1 MAKRGSDAAVAT
13 EGMALSRF
21 GVLVAQLE
29 SIAASAPY
37 QPPDPLLCFDLL
49 SQLASSIEEEP
60 KESIQ
65 LWQRKCEDALFS
77 LLTIGARRPVRRL
90 ASVAMGRVIEKGDG
104 ISIYSRASTLQG
116 FLADGKKIEPSSCA
130 GAAQC
135 LGELYRLFGRKITAG
150 LVETTNI
157 VSKLMKYSEDY
168 VRQDA
173 LLLLEN
179 ALEGSG
185 GGGVPVAYTEAYR
198 IIMRLGL
205 IDKSVIVRLA
215 AARCLKTFGSIGGI
229 GVGMPELENSLGYC
243 VKGLEDQVL
252 PLRDAFADA
261 LGALLALSM
270 NPDAQGK
277 MKKGKNQTP
286 VTKKSEDS
294 LQKFLITPF
303 VKASGVNAKKLRIGL
318 ALSWVFFF
326 QVIHLKYHYP
336 NSELQN
342 LALKAMEMLQGN
354 ASIDPHALA
363 CVLYILRVGVAD
375 QLTEPAQ
382 RDFLVF
388 LGRKLE
394 SSDCSPPMR
403 VATLR
408 ILSYL
413 LKSLGEVPI
422 EFKDVLDNTV
432 VAALTHISVHVRIE
446 AALTLRALAEVD
458 PTCVGGLIS
467 LGITTLNAVREIVSF
482 DKGNDLSAELATLH
496 GQATVLAALV
506 AISPKLL
513 LGYPARL
520 PKSVFEVSKKM
531 IHTASRNP
539 VAATAVREAGWLL
552 LASLVSS
559 MPKEEL
565 EDQAFDILLLWADSF
580 TGNLERYLH
589 AVQDWTSELRVLS
602 VSMEA
607 LTVFIKSFISS
618 KAPSANGG
626 ILLQPVLAYLSGALS
641 LISSLSSK
649 RPPNMKSALDLL
661 TTRVLMAYRSISDP
675 LAYKSEQTQIMRI
688 CSGPFSDPSGWAES
702 SLLRV
707 ILDKRD
713 ACLGPWIPGRDS
725 FEDELRAFEGASDG
739 LLPCIWDDDVGNF
752 PQPESVSKIM
762 VNQMLL
768 CFGTIFACQDN
779 REKIALLKR
788 IDQCLKTGKKQ
799 AWYLSF
805 VTNACVGLLS
815 GLKCIL
821 AFRPQELSAE
831 ILSFIQSIFQAI
843 LGETVISSAQRRAAC
858 EGLGLLGRVANDV
871 FTARMTRSLL
881 GELALAVDPNH
892 CGSIALSLG
901 CIHRS
906 AGGIALSV
914 LVPSTVSS
922 VSTLCKSTDSTLQLW
937 SLHAL
942 LLSIEAAGLS
952 YVSQVQATLLLVM
965 EILLLDENGYLDL
978 RQEIGHLIN
987 AIVAV
992 LGPELSPGSTFFS
1005 RCKSVIEEVSSS
1017 KETAALLE
1025 SVRFTQQLV
1034 LFAPQAATVHSHVQN
1049 LIPTLS
1055 SRQPSLRYLAVSTL
1069 CHLIERDPVAMINE
1083 NIEENLFN
1091 MLNEET
1097 DSEIANLVRAT
1108 INRLLYSSCPQCP
1121 SRWLSILRNMVLATS
1136 SARNDNS
1143 GTDHL
1148 NGVSETD
1155 TYYGDEDGMIS
1166 SSKQGTASSSNNFL
1180 KRNKHLRY
1188 RTRIFAA
1195 ECLSCVPMAV
1205 GTEPAHFDLSL
1216 ARNRTAKGHDATADW
1231 LVLKLQELISLSYQI
1246 STGQFEGMQPTGVR
1260 LLSVI
1265 MDEFGSTPDPE
1276 FPGHILLEQYQ
1287 AQLVSAVRS
1296 AISTASGPL
1305 LLDAGLG
1312 LTKKILT
1319 SSIIGEDRV
1328 ALNRL
1333 YLLISRPL
1341 SEIQDLCYPSF
1352 ADWVACKIKLQLLTA
1367 HASVKCYVY
1376 QFFRRQTHVTHEYL
1390 QIIPLLSNNCALL
1403 GKYWIGVLNDYIYIC
1418 FGLQLKANYKPFLDG
1433 IQSQLVSS
1441 KVKKYLKDTW
1451 PLILESTV
1459 LDAAPMEF
1467 ESNENLELDDE
1478 ASFISGRSMVRLE
1491 KTEFQFIWV
1500 FSKLLLFHSKGHNS
1514 QLMVEVDGQKLSEVV
1529 LTVFLCLTKEFFF
1542 SQEFVSLEMCCE
1554 LLQALLYVESSAQV
1568 VSLLCQIVQKC
1579 PETFFEADG
1588 FIFGIMQLC
1597 SRCLQT
1603 NFQNNDSPSS
1613 LLPELTT
1620 TCETIVLRMKNKHQ
1634 WKFASSLISVSYQ
1647 SYDQVSTNS
1656 CMSKVILFL
1665 QSIMPL
1671 LKKRFKEDS
1680 ELNEDTAHSK
1690 PLIATWACTIA
1701 YLSRECRKRLNVLDN
1716 RSTNSSKLYAKILVF
1731 CLQEIVSL
1739 AGLVYDVNSLSE
1751 KLSKDTVLFNGLLS
1765 HCAECIRDS
1774 LHDTNMQVNV
1784 LGLHVLKTLAHRE
1797 LAEGKHKKSSLF
1809 VLLLGELL
1817 GDIFDLLHNTLKR
1830 CKSKDEVTVINEGLK
1845 LLFLF
1850 HTLVQSKS
1858 YQRDATMLLLE
1869 AFLLVFTLSIDG
1881 HSQELNEVN
1890 SIARRLVSHFVQ
1902 IPSAATQIKDV
1913 MLSVPAEKRQQF
1925 QDMIRASLGQ
1935 EQMAVPVS
1943 SSTKTEI
1950 SGEIQET
1957 NSIASHSATYKV
1969 KEKEIESNEDY
1980 NKNDNDNQNNVNNN
1994 DDDDDDWDTFQSLP
2008 ASSNAISSEELE
2020 EKNTEIE
2027 AAGATSKAISSE
2039 ESEEKITEIEAI
2051 GNAISSEE
2059 SEEKNTEIEATG
2071 EPSNAISSEE
2081 SKEKITE
2088 IKAINNAISSEES
2101 EEKSTEIEATG
2112 ATSYEVSS
2120 ELEEKITEI
2129 GATGATNNAISSEES
2144 EEKITEIEAISHA
2157 TSSEESLEEKN
2168 TEIEATGAMAQEAI
2182 FTELEN
2188 QDDTA
2193 ESKDEVLK
2201 NQDPSVDEQDGVEL
2215 FTEDEVG
2222 VSKDG
2227 SSIMLESDRSNE
2239 DLSESKEV
2247 QGSAEESN
2255 HEPKASIEP

>member
-1 MAKRGSDAAVAT
+1 MAKRGGDAALAT

-21 GVLVAQLE
+21 GVLVSSATELE

-49 SQLASSIEEEP
+49 SQLVSSIEEEP

-77 LLTIGARRPVRRL
+77 LLTFGARRPVRRL

-116 FLADGKKIEPSSCA
+116 FLVDGKKIEPTSCA

-135 LGELYRLFGRKITAG
+135 LGELYRLFGRRITAG

-185 GGGVPVAYTEAYR
+185 GGGAPASYMEAYR

-205 IDKSVIVRLA
+205 VDKSLIVRLA

-229 GVGMPELENSLGYC
+229 GLGMPELESSLGYC
-243 VKGLEDQVL
+243 VKGLEDQV
-252 PLRDAFADA
+252 PSVRDAFADA

-270 NPDAQGK
+270 NPDAQVK

-294 LQKFLITPF
+294 LQKYLIAPF

-318 ALSWVFFF
+318 ALSCVFFF

-336 NSELQN
+336 HSELQN
-342 LALKAMEMLQGN
+342 LALKAMEMLQGSG
-354 ASIDPHALA
+354 SIDPHSLA

-382 RDFLVF
+382 RDFLVL

-394 SSDCSPPMR
+394 SSDCSPSVR

-413 LKSLGEVPI
+413 LKSLGEVPA

-432 VAALTHISVHVRIE
+432 VAALSHFSVHVRIE

-482 DKGNDLSAELATLH
+482 DKGNNLSGELATLH
-496 GQATVLAALV
+496 GQAAVLAALV

-520 PKSVFEVSKKM
+520 PKSVFEVSKEM
-531 IHTASRNP
+531 LNTASRNL

-552 LASLVSS
+552 LSSLVSS

-565 EDQAFDILLLWADSF
+565 EDQAFDILLLWAGSF
-580 TGNLERYLH
+580 AGNPEQHLRG
-589 AVQDWTSELRVLS
+589 VQDWTSELRVLS

-607 LTVFIKSFISS
+607 LTVFIKSFISP
-618 KAPSANGG
+618 KATSTYGG

-641 LISSLSSK
+641 LISLLSSK
-649 RPPNMKSALDLL
+649 RPPNAKSALDLL
-661 TTRVLMAYRSISDP
+661 TTRVLMAYQSISDP
-675 LAYKSEQTQIMRI
+675 LAYKSEHTQIMRV
-688 CSGPFSDPSGWAES
+688 CSGPISEPSGWAES
-702 SLLRV
+702 SLLR
-707 ILDKRD
+707 ILLDKRD

-725 FEDELRAFEGASDG
+725 FEDELRAFEGGSDG
-739 LLPCIWDDDVGNF
+739 LLPCVWDDDVGNF
-752 PQPESVSKIM
+752 PQPESVSKIL

-768 CFGTIFACQDN
+768 CFGNIFACQDN
-779 REKIALLKR
+779 HEKIALLKR
-788 IDQCLKTGKKQ
+788 IDQSLRTGKKQ
-799 AWYLSF
+799 SWYLSF

-815 GLKCIL
+815 GLKSIL
-821 AFRPQELSAE
+821 SFRTQELSAE
-831 ILSFIQSIFQAI
+831 ILSFIQSILQAI
-843 LGETVISSAQRRAAC
+843 LRETVISPAQKRAAC

-881 GELALAVDPNH
+881 GELALAVDSNH
-892 CGSIALSLG
+892 SGSIALSLG

-906 AGGIALSV
+906 AGGIALSI

-922 VSTLCKSTDSTLQLW
+922 ISALCKSTDSTLQLW

-978 RQEIGHLIN
+978 RQEIGRLIN

-1017 KETAALLE
+1017 KETATLLE

-1069 CHLIERDPVAMINE
+1069 HHLIERDPAAMINE
-1083 NIEENLFN
+1083 NIEENLFS
-1091 MLNEET
+1091 MLDEET
-1097 DSEIANLVRAT
+1097 DSEIANLVRST

-1121 SRWLSILRNMVLATS
+1121 SRWLAILRNMVLATS
-1136 SARNDNS
+1136 SARNDSLASS
-1143 GTDHL
+1143 GTDNI
-1148 NGVSETD
+1148 NGVSDTD
-1155 TYYGDEDGMIS
+1155 AYYGDEDDMIS
-1166 SSKQGTASSSNNFL
+1166 GSKQGPTSISSNFL

-1195 ECLSCVPMAV
+1195 ECLSCVPTAV

-1216 ARNRTAKGHDATADW
+1216 ARNQTGKGHNTSADW

-1265 MDEFGSTPDPE
+1265 MDQFGNAPDPD

-1296 AISTASGPL
+1296 AISTASAPL
-1305 LLDAGLG
+1305 LLDAGLE
-1312 LTKKILT
+1312 LATKILT
-1319 SSIIGEDRV
+1319 SSIIGGDRV

-1352 ADWVACKIKLQLLTA
+1352 ADWVACKIKVQLLTA

-1376 QFFRRQTHVTHEYL
+1376 QLFRRKMDITNEYL
-1390 QIIPLLSNNCALL
+1390 QLVPLLSNNSALL
-1403 GKYWIGVLNDYIYIC
+1403 QKYWIGMLNDYIYIC

-1433 IQSQLVSS
+1433 IQSPLVLS
-1441 KVKKYLKDTW
+1441 KVEKYLKDTW

-1459 LDAAPMEF
+1459 LDAAPSGI
-1467 ESNENLELDDE
+1467 ESDKDMDLNDD
-1478 ASFISGRSMVRLE
+1478 ASFISGRSMAKLE
-1491 KTEFQFIWV
+1491 KTEFRFIWG
-1500 FSKLLLFHSKGHNS
+1500 FSKLLLFHSKGKNS
-1514 QLMVEVDGQKLSEVV
+1514 ELMVRVDDQKLIGVV
-1529 LTVFLCLTKEFFF
+1529 LTVFLCLTKEVFFK
-1542 SQEFVSLEMCCE
+1542 QEFVSLEMCHE
-1554 LLQALLYVESSAQV
+1554 LLQALLLVDSNDLVA
-1568 VSLLCQIVQKC
+1568 SLLCQIVKKC
-1579 PETFFEADG
+1579 PDTFFEADS
-1588 FIFGIMQLC
+1588 FVFGVMPLC
-1597 SRCLQT
+1597 SRCLLT
-1603 NFQNNDSPSS
+1603 NFQNKGSTS
-1613 LLPELTT
+1613 LLSELTT
-1620 TCETIVLRMKNKHQ
+1620 TSETILLRMSNKHQ
-1634 WKFASSLISVSYQ
+1634 EKFATSLMSLSYQ
-1647 SYDQVSTNS
+1647 SYVQVSTNS
-1656 CMSKVILFL
+1656 CLSKVILFL
-1665 QSIMPL
+1665 QGIIPIM
-1671 LKKRFKEDS
+1671 KRTFSGDS
-1680 ELNEDTAHSK
+1680 GLHEDTTHSK
-1690 PLIATWACTIA
+1690 ALITTWACTLA
-1701 YLSRECRKRLNVLDN
+1701 YLSKECTKKLNVLDYK
-1716 RSTNSSKLYAKILVF
+1716 STESSKSYAKILVF
-1731 CLQEIVSL
+1731 CFQEIVSL
-1739 AGLVYDVNSLSE
+1739 AGLVYDMNNQSE
-1751 KLSKDTVLFNGLLS
+1751 KQTTDTRLVIVSLN
-1765 HCAECIRDS
+1765 HCSECIRDS
-1774 LHDTNMQVNV
+1774 LHDTNIQVNM

-1797 LAEGKHKKSSLF
+1797 LAEGNHRKSSTF

-1817 GDIFDLLHNTLKR
+1817 GDIFNLLRKTLKR

-1845 LLFLF
+1845 LFFLF
-1850 HTLVQSKS
+1850 HTLVQLKS
-1858 YQRDATMLLLE
+1858 CETDATKLLLE
-1869 AFLLVFTLSIDG
+1869 AFLMVFTLSVDG
-1881 HSQELNEVN
+1881 HSQELDEAN
-1890 SIARRLVSHFVQ
+1890 ATTRRLISHFVQ

-1913 MLSVPAEKRQQF
+1913 MLSVSNEKRQQF
-1925 QDMIRASLGQ
+1925 QDMIRVSLGQ
-1935 EQMAVPVS
+1935 GQMAMPVS
-1943 SSTKTEI
+1943 SSKPDTVAI
-1950 SGEIQET
+1950 SDKIQET
-1957 NSIASHSATYKV
+1957 NSDASHSVPHEVTGKEVDTNETYDNNNNYKQDN
-1969 KEKEIESNEDY
+1969 INDY
-1980 NKNDNDNQNNVNNN
+1980 DND
-1994 DDDDDDWDTFQSLP
+1994 DDDDDDWDSFQSLP
-2008 ASSNAISSEELE
+2008 
-2020 EKNTEIE
+2020 
-2027 AAGATSKAISSE
+2027 
-2039 ESEEKITEIEAI
+2039 
-2051 GNAISSEE
+2051 
-2059 SEEKNTEIEATG
+2059 
-2071 EPSNAISSEE
+2071 
-2081 SKEKITE
+2081 
-2088 IKAINNAISSEES
+2088 
-2101 EEKSTEIEATG
+2101 
-2112 ATSYEVSS
+2112 
-2120 ELEEKITEI
+2120 
-2129 GATGATNNAISSEES
+2129 ATNNAISSEES
-2144 EEKITEIEAISHA
+2144 E
-2157 TSSEESLEEKN
+2157 KN
-2168 TEIEATGAMAQEAI
+2168 TETEATGGMVQEAKS
-2182 FTELEN
+2182 TNLEKQDDDMESKNEVLEN
-2188 QDDTA
+2188 QDLNVN
-2193 ESKDEVLK
+2193 ER
-2201 NQDPSVDEQDGVEL
+2201 GVEL
-2215 FTEDEVG
+2215 FTEGEIGESKDVSSSMLEDDEKKNINVDEQGAELCTENEVGACRDVSSSMLEGGENQDANLDEHRIELCTEDEVG
-2222 VSKDG
+2222 LSKDA
-2227 SSIMLESDRSNE
+2227 SSSMLDEQSVELCTEDKVGVSEDVNSSMLESNENQDPKVDKQGVELCSEDEVGASKDVSRSMLGGSNK
-2239 DLSESKEV
+2239 DLIESKEV
-2247 QGSAEESN
+2247 HDSTKE
-2255 HEPKASIEP
+2255 